1 MLCILP
7 EPPMIDQ
14 VALQTIRCLVR
25 KAIRQRRF
33 PRDEFDDLVQE
44 IVLKLLMKMD
54 QFDPLRSCWST
65 FCAMVARQH
74 MSDRQKRDAHRIATD
89 SIEHLPTCASNE
101 PVELRTPSNSFRRM
115 RSQYEWFEL
124 SEDVTTM
131 VDRLPE
137 PMQELCGLICEH
149 ETVTEVASY
158 LNVSRQTVYRR
169 CEVLRQSIVCES
181 LAEYR

>member
-1 MLCILP
+1 MKSNEGRDLHPNVVHKLP
-7 EPPMIDQ
+7 EPLMIDQ

-74 MSDRQKRDAHRIATD
+74 MSVRQKRDSHRIATD
-89 SIEHLPTCASNE
+89 SIEHLPPGTSNE
-101 PVELRTPSNSFRRM
+101 TVDYRTPSGKT
-115 RSQYEWFEL
+115 RSLGQFW
-124 SEDVTTM
+124 TIPC
-131 VDRLPE
+131 DR
-137 PMQELCGLICEH
+137 H
-149 ETVTEVASY
+149 RHVH
-158 LNVSRQTVYRR
+158 
-169 CEVLRQSIVCES
+169 S
-181 LAEYR
+181 L